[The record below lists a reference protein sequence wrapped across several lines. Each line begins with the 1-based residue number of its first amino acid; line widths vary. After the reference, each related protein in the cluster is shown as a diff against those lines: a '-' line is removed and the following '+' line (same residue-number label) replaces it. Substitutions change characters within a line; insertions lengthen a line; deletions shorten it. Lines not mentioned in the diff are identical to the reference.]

1 MDSAKAAAL
10 KTERGRLVTQA
21 RSIEGAASTAG
32 REMNAGEIA
41 RASKLLDRV
50 DAIDAALKASTGT
63 SAAARPATEGPGA
76 LGEDFM
82 ADYDTLD
89 RAALERRTL
98 RRDTGDS
105 FEKRAR
111 ARVGLAHD
119 EPLGYDLGDVLRSK
133 LRGPVTERETRAM
146 AASSD
151 VSGGFMLSDVVSA
164 QIIDRLRPVNA
175 AFAAGVGE
183 TDLADWYTAY
193 ARITG
198 DAVATSHAENVEI
211 PPSTLTL
218 GLVKL
223 IPRAVVALVSP
234 ISWELLNAASNVG
247 EMVSANLGKAFAQE
261 LDRQIFFG
269 AGDQEMLGIA
279 GTPGVLKVPVG
290 GANGGPLSGYDVFLD
305 ARAALLNANA
315 PDPTAVV
322 MSVREEQTRS
332 KWKDNENRPLLIPPA
347 LENLRF
353 FATTKVPITQKVG
366 TSNNCGSMFLGGFG
380 FASVGYASR
389 LKIQVLHERFATQ
402 GSVGIVAFL
411 FADLLVTQP
420 AGLAVVTGITPS

>member
-1 MDSAKAAAL
+1 MDTAQAEAL
-10 KTERGRLVTQA
+10 KAERTKAINSA
-21 RSIEGAASTAG
+21 RSIEGL
-32 REMNAGEIA
+32 A
-41 RASKLLDRV
+41 RAAGHDLNVAETQRANKLLDRV
-50 DAIDAALKASTGT
+50 DEIDAALKGSTGV

-76 LGEDFM
+76 LGGSDL
-82 ADYDTLD
+82 DTDTLD
-89 RAALERRTL
+89 LAALERRTL
-98 RRDTGDS
+98 RRDSGDS

-111 ARVGLAHD
+111 DRAGMAHG

-133 LRGPVTERETRAM
+133 LRGPVTEREQRAM

-164 QIIDRLRPVNA
+164 QIIDRLRTVNT

-183 TDLADWYTAY
+183 TDLSDWFTAY

-211 PPSTLTL
+211 PQSNLTL

-223 IPRAVVALVSP
+223 IPRAVVANVSP
-234 ISWELLNAASNVG
+234 ISWELLNAASNVS

-261 LDRQIFFG
+261 LDRQVYFG

-279 GTPGVLKVPVG
+279 NTPGVLKVPAG
-290 GANGGPLSGYDVFLD
+290 GANGGPLAGYDLFLD
-305 ARAALLNANA
+305 GRAALLSANA
-315 PDPTAVV
+315 PEPTAAI

-332 KWKDNENRPLLIPPA
+332 KWKDNEDRPLLIPPA
-347 LENLRF
+347 LDKLRF
-353 FATTKVPITQKVG
+353 FPTTRIPINQKVG
-366 TSNNCGSMFLGGFG
+366 TSNNCGSIFLGGFG
-380 FASVGYASR
+380 FASVGYAAR
-389 LKIQVLHERFATQ
+389 LRIQVLHERFATQ
-402 GSVGIVAFL
+402 GAVGIVAYL

-420 AGLAVVTGITPS
+420 AGFAIVTGVTP